1 MMNVKVTINDVTIV
15 AINFQLVLLQDDGK
29 ERRKISFDFKVKSE
43 QSHEI
48 TTLLYKNDF
57 IVKIPEKELKFPAT
71 IYNYSTSITDLTV
84 KDAVGDFKLELIEK
98 V

>member
-1 MMNVKVTINDVTIV
+1 MTNVKVTINDV
-15 AINFQLVLLQDDGK
+15 AIEATNFQQEQLQNDEK
-29 ERRKISFDFKVKSE
+29 ARRKISFDFKVRSE
-43 QSHEI
+43 QSHDI

-57 IVKIPEKELKFPAT
+57 IVKVQEKELEFQAT